1 VALVLFVAG
10 WLAYRRRWRELS
22 GFAVITIGGA
32 LLSEWVKSSCHG
44 RGRARYPLSIDY
56 GNSFPSGHVTSA
68 ATIFGAGYYFLGK
81 PCGGQ
86 WWRRHLAIVG
96 VVGMVS
102 VIAFQRVYFTHHW
115 LSDVVGGA
123 LLGTGWLFFAIDRFS
138 RGANWRS
145 IIAGVVLFAGAFLAL
160 RLLPLFRV
168 NDPTPMAWRGD
179 PAGFVD
185 LSAYAPNT
193 IERRYRRL
201 RLGRAPQGSGISS
214 SRRRP
219 SICHWRGA
227 ANTI

>member
-1 VALVLFVAG
+1 MVAPPPRD
-10 WLAYRRRWRELS
+10 RRRRRHGFSDRLS
-22 GFAVITIGGA
+22 TG
-32 LLSEWVKSSCHG
+32 LLHPSLAFRCRRRSA
-44 RGRARYPLSIDY
+44 ARYRL
-56 GNSFPSGHVTSA
+56 V
-68 ATIFGAGYYFLGK
+68 
-81 PCGGQ
+81 
-86 WWRRHLAIVG
+86 
-96 VVGMVS
+96 
-102 VIAFQRVYFTHHW
+102 
-115 LSDVVGGA
+115 
-123 LLGTGWLFFAIDRFS
+123 FFAIDRFS

-168 NDPTPMAWRGD
+168 NDPTPMVWRGD
-179 PAGFVD
+179 PAGLVD